1 MQRGIAISFIK
12 MKGIK
17 INADGK
23 SAELQPGLT
32 NGELIRYLW
41 ANGKQTV
48 TGNCLCTGIM
58 GIMLGGGHGYLQGL
72 FGLLADQILEARVVL
87 ADGSSVVASP
97 SSNKDLFWALRGAGH
112 NFGIITG
119 LRYKIYDAIPEWSEV
134 NVVFTQ
140 DKLEKVFD
148 LANTLVSE
156 ETHPAE
162 LIAWFTLMRRPDI
175 DNSSVSTP
183 SYSPVIFFFYLV
195 KDSNVY
201 IYRPSSTSTSFTPAI
216 SPPSPVSPLLSG
228 HSVPPDKPTT
238 ATSNTQSY
246 SSSTATTKPV
256 RKPVARGCFATCSRR
271 TCLGITPLLSGKSIA
286 FSQTLPRNIP
296 ASRLSPFMFWKDIP
310 TKP

>member
-183 SYSPVIFFFYLV
+183 SYSPLIFFLFSLGL
-195 KDSNVY
+195 K
-201 IYRPSSTSTSFTPAI
+201 
-216 SPPSPVSPLLSG
+216 
-228 HSVPPDKPTT
+228 
-238 ATSNTQSY
+238 
-246 SSSTATTKPV
+246 
-256 RKPVARGCFATCSRR
+256 
-271 TCLGITPLLSGKSIA
+271 CLHI
-286 FSQTLPRNIP
+286 
-296 ASRLSPFMFWKDIP
+296 
-310 TKP
+310 